1 MILHS
6 FTYSFHFMRDVILS
20 ISKTI
25 SLSSLRNYVKI
36 HLEDSV
42 AHWRDAIS
50 LGQLLDYIATVSV
63 LGELDELSDGGLV
76 AKRDAPA
83 IRERLPAHAATA
95 REHMMVNEQVLI
107 AVLRVVRGEL
117 SFERLYSFF
126 LGAVVVE
133 LLLKGRESFTQCF
146 PVSEVIIILGNI
158 ARHQLRVMFKDEA
171 LRYIAMGR
179 GYNGSRVV
187 NHIHRVP
194 IDFFHA
200 ATAIAIAIAIA
211 IATANAMAI
220 ATAIAIAIAT
230 AAAMAIAIAIGNFI
244 VKVLTVIVVFVV
256 AIH

>member
-1 MILHS
+1 
-6 FTYSFHFMRDVILS
+6 
-20 ISKTI
+20 
-25 SLSSLRNYVKI
+25 
-36 HLEDSV
+36 
-42 AHWRDAIS
+42 
-50 LGQLLDYIATVSV
+50 
-63 LGELDELSDGGLV
+63 
-76 AKRDAPA
+76 
-83 IRERLPAHAATA
+83 
-95 REHMMVNEQVLI
+95 MMVNEQVLI

>member
-1 MILHS
+1 
-6 FTYSFHFMRDVILS
+6 MRDVILS

-63 LGELDELSDGGLV
+63 LGELDEFSDGGLV

-133 LLLKGRESFTQCF
+133 LLLKGCESFTQCF
-146 PVSEVIIILGNI
+146 PVSEVIVILGNI
-158 ARHQLRVMFKDEA
+158 ARH
-171 LRYIAMGR
+171 
-179 GYNGSRVV
+179 
-187 NHIHRVP
+187 
-194 IDFFHA
+194 
-200 ATAIAIAIAIA
+200 
-211 IATANAMAI
+211 
-220 ATAIAIAIAT
+220 
-230 AAAMAIAIAIGNFI
+230 
-244 VKVLTVIVVFVV
+244 
-256 AIH
+256 